1 MKFLSALVLGTIAT
15 SVSGFTP
22 ASPLNMPTARRAHSQ
37 VTQLNMVAAEPKVV
51 LVTGA
56 SRGLGAA
63 IAKEIGSLGHSVIV
77 NYAGR
82 KAAAEEVVAEIEK
95 AGGKAIAVQ
104 ADCKFLEWITFHL
117 IDFQQLILWGVTL
130 GSSQEEIQALIKKG
144 VEEFG
149 GIDVLINN
157 AGVTEDGPVLSMKK
171 AKWDRVIDTNLS
183 GVFFLSQEFFKLN
196 SKKKMK
202 EGAGRIINISSIVG
216 QIGNKGQA

>member
-1 MKFLSALVLGTIAT
+1 
-15 SVSGFTP
+15 
-22 ASPLNMPTARRAHSQ
+22 
-37 VTQLNMVAAEPKVV
+37 
-51 LVTGA
+51 
-56 SRGLGAA
+56 
-63 IAKEIGSLGHSVIV
+63 
-77 NYAGR
+77 
-82 KAAAEEVVAEIEK
+82 
-95 AGGKAIAVQ
+95 
-104 ADCKFLEWITFHL
+104 
-117 IDFQQLILWGVTL
+117 LWGVTL

-196 SKKKMK
+196 SKKKVK